1 MGRHPSFRFAVA
13 SATIVLGAS
22 LWAAGPPPPS
32 YRITDL
38 GTLGGERTSAMGINN
53 GGDVV
58 GFSQTAKGV
67 DRAFLY
73 SGGSLVD
80 LGTLGGAES
89 FAYRISDNGV
99 VVGRAQDSSGKF
111 HAFVTTTN
119 GNAIELTMLDPRADG
134 DYGVATGVNSLGE
147 VTGYFTT
154 AGGHMEARNRVFKY
168 LNFVVEDIG
177 TFGAE
182 DGVAVAIN
190 NRGNIAG
197 YFSEEPH
204 ADYAEHKSFAV
215 LDGKLVAIGSLGG
228 HLTTARDMNN
238 KDEIVGDGD
247 IGNGI
252 HHAFLFSEGVIRD
265 LQTLPGGRR
274 SAAYSINDRGDIVGS
289 SEGSNGSARAIAISS
304 GVMLDLNDLIPSG
317 TGWVLTEARG
327 INDAGRIVGT
337 GWLNGQQRGFLL
349 TP

>member
-1 MGRHPSFRFAVA
+1 MVGRFLARILAA
-13 SATIVLGAS
+13 SAIVLTGVG
-22 LWAAGPPPPS
+22 LWAAAPPSS

-58 GFSQTAKGV
+58 GFSQTVKG
-67 DRAFLY
+67 DNRAFLY

-99 VVGRAQDSSGKF
+99 VVGRAQDSDGRF

-119 GNAIELTMLDPRADG
+119 GNAIALTMLDARADG
-134 DYGVATGVNSLGE
+134 DFGMATGVNRLGE

-154 AGGHMEARNRVFKY
+154 SGDHMTARNRVFKY
-168 LNFVVEDIG
+168 LNFLIEDIG
-177 TFGAE
+177 TFGGE

-190 NRGNIAG
+190 DKGNIAG

-204 ADYAEHKSFAV
+204 ADYAEHKAFAAI
-215 LDGKLVAIGSLGG
+215 DGTLVAIGSLGG
-228 HLTTARDMNN
+228 KLTTARDINN
-238 KDEIVGDGD
+238 KDEVVGDGD
-247 IGNGI
+247 VGTGS
-252 HHAFLFSEGVIRD
+252 HHAFLFTDGKIHD
-265 LQTLPGGRR
+265 LQTLQGGHR
-274 SAAYSINDRGDIVGS
+274 SAAYGINNRGDIVGMSDDAKGS
-289 SEGSNGSARAIAISS
+289 SRAIVVSS
-304 GVMLDLNDLIPSG
+304 GIMQDLNDLIPSG
-317 TGWVLTEARG
+317 SGWVLTEARG
-327 INDAGRIVGT
+327 INEAGRIVGV